1 MKVFFLILLA
11 LVLLCVT
18 PVLVMWLWNWVA
30 VDLFNAPV
38 IDFWQAC
45 GLYWLSAIFFNHSV
59 RIKSE

>member
-1 MKVFFLILLA
+1 MKIFFLILLE
-11 LVLLCVT
+11 LTLLCVT

-38 IDFWQAC
+38 IGFWQAC
-45 GLYWLSAIFFNHSV
+45 GLYWLSTIFFNHNI